1 MCYVGLDEM
10 RQACGGAG
18 FLLTAGI
25 SDWWSDIAPFPTFE
39 GVNPVMAQQASRL
52 IFKNFNRVAKGKQPD
67 QLFSY
72 LAKTEELTSSKSSAT
87 TVAEFSTLD
96 HIEKTLAARAA

>member
-1 MCYVGLDEM
+1 
-10 RQACGGAG
+10 
-18 FLLTAGI
+18 
-25 SDWWSDIAPFPTFE
+25 
-39 GVNPVMAQQASRL
+39 MAQQASRL

-72 LAKTEELTSSKSSAT
+72 LAKTEELTSSRSSAT